1 MTAWELMDG
10 LGEVEEE
17 MLWPALNIKTHRSY
31 RRALRIA
38 LVAAAVLVLLAL
50 AALAASESG
59 LLERFFPGR
68 YDLISDFVYHEAV
81 TVENDTLRLTLHE
94 AVTDGFYGL
103 LAFSVERLDGGE
115 MEGWSL
121 DGKFTPMNEEGW
133 PIQYG
138 GSWTENLTTGEET
151 LSRRWFVWITYAR
164 TDLHRIS
171 VQLDGLRRSDTG
183 ERLRTESLTA
193 EAELILCPVKTATRV
208 GAADGKE
215 LYPTIVVSPL
225 SFYAGILQNL
235 NGMTPENAPK
245 QPSSRT
251 IGGPA
256 ERRVE
261 LLFKDGRS
269 LDVSDKILRR
279 DSAESSFGTTS
290 LYGVFEEL
298 LDLDRVRAVRIEG
311 EEFPLKYGEVPSPR
325 HGLSGVPILESMRAW
340 AYGSHEPVHP
350 DLRAEAGEFSL
361 ALDGIWTDGR
371 TTELL
376 LDISAPREEKYWQ
389 LVCNGGAI
397 TFAAEDAKGRPL
409 AVGVM
414 PGGLFNLMT
423 LAVTCSDRAARLTIG
438 DGDAVLV
445 IPLDM
450 KELSRMPQIE
460 PREADPK
467 WMMPT
472 AP

>member
-1 MTAWELMDG
+1 MTALELMG
-10 LGEVEEE
+10 ILGEAEEE
-17 MLWPALNIKTHRSY
+17 MLWPALAAPARKSA
-31 RRALRIA
+31 RRALRTA
-38 LVAAAVLVLLAL
+38 LIAAAVLVLLAL

-151 LSRRWFVWITYAR
+151 PSRRWFVWITYAR

-171 VQLDGLRRSDTG
+171 FRLDGLYRQDTG

-193 EAELILCPVKTATRV
+193 EAELIPCPVKTSAKV
-208 GAADGKE
+208 GVPEGKE
-215 LYPTIVVSPL
+215 LYPVIVVSPL
-225 SFYAGILQNL
+225 SFYAGVLQNL
-235 NGMTPENAPK
+235 SDMTPENAPK
-245 QPSSRT
+245 QKSSRV
-251 IGGPA
+251 ISGPT

-261 LLFKDGRS
+261 LLFRDGSS

-279 DSAESSFGTTS
+279 DSRESSFGTTS
-290 LYGVFEEL
+290 LYGIFEEL

-311 EEFPLKYGEVPSPR
+311 EEFPLKYGEVPPPR
-325 HGLSGVPILESMRAW
+325 HGLGGVPILESMRAW
-340 AYGSHEPVHP
+340 IYGNDEPVRP

-376 LDISAPREEKYWQ
+376 LEISAPHEEKYVQ

-414 PGGLFNLMT
+414 PGGLFGLMS
-423 LAVTCSDRAARLTIG
+423 LVVTCSDQAAKLTIS

-460 PREADPK
+460 PREADPT
-467 WMMPT
+467 WT
-472 AP
+472 TRGS